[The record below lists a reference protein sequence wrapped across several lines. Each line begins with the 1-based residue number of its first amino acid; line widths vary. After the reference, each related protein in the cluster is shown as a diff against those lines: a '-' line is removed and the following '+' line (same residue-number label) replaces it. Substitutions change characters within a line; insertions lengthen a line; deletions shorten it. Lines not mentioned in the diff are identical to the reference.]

1 MIVNLAKAPINGV
14 VSAINTVIN
23 GINSISITIPD
34 WVPLVGGNTLGFSI
48 PTIPML
54 ATGGFTDGVSIAGEA
69 GTEAVISFN
78 PAYREENIGYWARA
92 GQMLGATV
100 DDAGFS
106 LTGEA
111 GGTTVLD
118 MGGVTFAPN
127 ISISAGTTKRVS

>member
-69 GTEAVISFN
+69 GTEAVISFK
-78 PAYREENIGYWARA
+78 PG
-92 GQMLGATV
+92 L
-100 DDAGFS
+100 
-106 LTGEA
+106 
-111 GGTTVLD
+111 
-118 MGGVTFAPN
+118 P
-127 ISISAGTTKRVS
+127 